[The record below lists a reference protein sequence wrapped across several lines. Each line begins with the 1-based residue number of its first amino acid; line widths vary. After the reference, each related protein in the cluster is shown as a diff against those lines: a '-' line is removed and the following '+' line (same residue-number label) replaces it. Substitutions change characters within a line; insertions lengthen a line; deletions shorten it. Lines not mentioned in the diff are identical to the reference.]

1 PSVPGT
7 ARPGVFLAID
17 GDRHEPGA
25 RAQPE
30 VGVFQ
35 LVFEK
40 GNPVLVNSGLLPA
53 PFPFDGVV
61 MQKQRTMILL
71 DGFEA
76 GRSRVLEVV
85 LNEFEMNCRHDALGV
100 RLWRGGFHN
109 KLDSFGVI
117 KTGRSDCTES
127 ENNKWRILS
136 GGGP

>member
-1 PSVPGT
+1 
-7 ARPGVFLAID
+7 
-17 GDRHEPGA
+17 A

-85 LNEFEMNCRHDALGV
+85 LNEFEMNCRHDALGT
-100 RLWRGGFHN
+100 RLWRSGFHN

-117 KTGRSDCTES
+117 KRCALRS
-127 ENNKWRILS
+127 NRIRKQQVANLERRRLW
-136 GGGP
+136 P